1 MVQKYRVKT
10 IVTSSGERL
19 SMLLGR
25 DGLPT
30 FEPTVFL
37 SEVHARNRASNTI
50 DSYLRSVMVF
60 LLFLDLRNINFEE
73 RLNVFQLHSLP
84 EIKDMV
90 GICRL
95 PVEKIHYMFNEVQAI
110 PRQTNSSVV
119 SLE

>member
-19 SMLLGR
+19 PMLLGR

-37 SEVHARNRASNTI
+37 SEVHARNRSSNTI

-73 RLNVFQLHSLP
+73 RLNVVQLLWLCLKLKIWSEYVDCLLRKF
-84 EIKDMV
+84 I
-90 GICRL
+90 ICLMKFR
-95 PVEKIHYMFNEVQAI
+95 PYQDKQT
-110 PRQTNSSVV
+110 RQSFR
-119 SLE
+119 